1 MIGLLLSGERVHPPV
16 RCAQPEHADRIA
28 AVEGYAW
35 VPTPDRIAAANVTRL
50 MRAAGVETIDDLR
63 RRSVEDIDW
72 YWDLVA
78 KDLALPFDEPYTQV
92 RDSSR
97 GIEWTTWFVGGRLN
111 VATACVDRWRDD
123 PAVADLPAIVYE
135 DESGAV
141 ERLTYSELAAAVDRV
156 AAGLRAAGIGK
167 GDAVGV
173 FLPMCPQAAIAA
185 YAIAKVG
192 ALYVPLFSGFAA
204 AAIAA
209 RLNDA
214 QAKLV
219 LTTDW
224 SWRRGKRSPL
234 KAALDEA
241 LPNCPTVQTVVV
253 ADRDGGPSARTSRDV
268 SWSAFAPAVDGPLP
282 AEPTSA
288 EDVLLLGYT
297 SGTTGK
303 PKGAVHTHAGFL
315 IKVASEVA
323 YEFDVHRGEVFF
335 WLTDMGWVMG
345 PLSTFG
351 THALGATLLMYEGA
365 PDTPDPGRMWDL
377 AQRHAVT
384 MLGVSPTLIRALKP
398 HGDELPLS
406 RDLSSVRVF
415 GSTGEPWDED
425 SYMWLS
431 RVVGQSAVPII
442 NFSGGT
448 EVGGAFLAPFVVEPI
463 KPCSLGGPSL
473 GMHVDVFDADGSPVR
488 DQLGELVCRQP
499 WPAMTRGVWGH
510 PERYHEAYWSMFPGV
525 WRHGDWAKVDSDGQW
540 FLFGRSDEAINIAGK
555 RVGPAEVEGILV
567 GNDAVAEAAAVGV
580 PDSAKGEAIWCF
592 WTPAHEGDADVS
604 DELAAQVGAQL
615 GKPFT
620 PSRVLRVHALPKTRS
635 AKILRR
641 AIRAAAIGANP
652 GDLSGAENPEALD
665 LIRDAVGS
673 IGAGAA

>member
-1 MIGLLLSGERVHPPV
+1 MREYAWEPT
-16 RCAQPEHADRIA
+16 PERIA
-28 AVEGYAW
+28 E
-35 VPTPDRIAAANVTRL
+35 ANVTRL
-50 MRAAGVETIDDLR
+50 MRAAGVETIDELR
-63 RRSVEDIDW
+63 RRSVADIDW
-72 YWDLVA
+72 FWDLVA
-78 KDLALPFDEPYTQV
+78 KDLALPFDEPYTRV

-111 VATACVDRWRDD
+111 VATACVDRWRKDPEVAD
-123 PAVADLPAIVYE
+123 TPAVVYE
-135 DESGAV
+135 DEAGDV
-141 ERLTYSELAAAVDRV
+141 VRLTYAELATAVDR
-156 AAGLRAAGIGK
+156 ATAGLRTAGIGK

-173 FLPMCPQAAIAA
+173 FLPMCPEAVIAT
-185 YAIAKVG
+185 YAIAKAG
-192 ALYVPLFSGFAA
+192 ALCVPLFSGFAA
-204 AAIAA
+204 TAIAT

-219 LTTDW
+219 FTTDW
-224 SWRRGKRSPL
+224 AWRRGKRAPL

-241 LPNCPTVQTVVV
+241 LALCPSVRTVVV
-253 ADRDGGPSARTSRDV
+253 AQRPGATPLPSERDTS
-268 SWSAFAPAVDGPLP
+268 WEEFAPPVDGPVG
-282 AEPTSA
+282 AERTSA

-323 YEFDVHRGEVFF
+323 YEFDVRRGEVFF

-351 THALGATLLMYEGA
+351 THALGATLLLYEGA
-365 PDTPDPGRMWDL
+365 PDTPDPGRLWDL
-377 AQRHAVT
+377 AQRHRVT
-384 MLGVSPTLIRALKP
+384 MFGVSPTLIRALKP
-398 HGDELPLS
+398 HGDDLPAQ
-406 RDLSSVRVF
+406 RDLSSIRVF

-431 RVVGQSAVPII
+431 DVVGRRRVPII

-473 GMHVDVFDADGSPVR
+473 GMDVDVFDADGHPVR
-488 DQLGELVCRQP
+488 GELGELVCRQP
-499 WPAMTRGVWGH
+499 WPAMTRGVWGDSD
-510 PERYHEAYWSMFPGV
+510 RYRDSYWSMFPGV
-525 WRHGDWAKVDSDGQW
+525 WRHGDWAKVDAEGQW

-567 GNDAVAEAAAVGV
+567 AHDAVAEAAAVGV
-580 PDSAKGEAIWCF
+580 PDQAKGETIWCF
-592 WTPAHEGDADVS
+592 WTPARAGGADIS
-604 DELAAQVGAQL
+604 SELAAEVGGQL

-620 PSRVLRVHALPKTRS
+620 PSRVMRVDALPKTRS

-641 AIRAAAIGANP
+641 AIRAAAIGADA
-652 GDLSGAENPEALD
+652 GDLAGAENPEALE
-665 LIRDAVGS
+665 LIRSAVAES
-673 IGAGAA
+673 APSRHSEARR

>member
-1 MIGLLLSGERVHPPV
+1 VSSYAWEPT
-16 RCAQPEHADRIA
+16 PERIA
-28 AVEGYAW
+28 E
-35 VPTPDRIAAANVTRL
+35 ANVTRL
-50 MRAAGVETIDDLR
+50 MRAAGVRTIDELR
-63 RRSVEDIDW
+63 RWSVADIDR
-72 YWDLVA
+72 YWELVV
-78 KDLALPFDEPYTQV
+78 KDLGLPFDRPYTRV

-97 GIEWTTWFVGGRLN
+97 GIEWTRWFVDGRLN

-123 PAVADLPAIVYE
+123 AGLAGSPALICE

-141 ERLTYSELAAAVDRV
+141 RRLTYAELAAAVDRA
-156 AAGLRAAGIGK
+156 AAGLRGAGIVP

-173 FLPMCPQAAIAA
+173 LLPMTPEAVIAA

-192 ALYVPLFSGFAA
+192 AMYVPLFSGFAA
-204 AAIAA
+204 GAIAS

-219 LTTDW
+219 FTTDW
-224 SWRRGKRSPL
+224 SWRRGRQTPL
-234 KAALDEA
+234 KAVLDEA
-241 LPNCPTVQTVVV
+241 LPVCPTVRTVVV
-253 ADRDGGPSARTSRDV
+253 AERDGPAGERTAIDIA
-268 SWSAFAPAVDGPLP
+268 WEEFAPPIDGRVP
-282 AEPTSA
+282 AHDTSA

-323 YEFDVHRGEVFF
+323 YEFDVRQGDVFF
-335 WLTDMGWVMG
+335 WMTDMGWVMG

-351 THALGATLLMYEGA
+351 THAIGATVLLYEGA
-365 PDTPDPGRMWDL
+365 PDTPGPDRLWSL
-377 AQRHAVT
+377 AARHGVT
-384 MLGVSPTLIRALKP
+384 MLGVSPTLVRALKP
-398 HGDELPLS
+398 HGDDLPES
-406 RDLSSVRVF
+406 HGMPGSVRVF

-431 RVVGQSAVPII
+431 RVVGKGQVPII

-473 GMHVDVFDADGSPVR
+473 GMDVEVFDATGEPVR

-499 WPAMTRGVWGH
+499 WPAMTRGVWGD
-510 PERYHEAYWSMFPGV
+510 PERYREAYWSMYPGV
-525 WRHGDWAKVDSDGQW
+525 WRHGDWAKVDGEGQW
-540 FLFGRSDEAINIAGK
+540 FLYGRSDEAINVAGK
-555 RVGPAEVEGILV
+555 RVGPAELEGVLV
-567 GNDAVAEAAAVGV
+567 AHEAVAEAAAIGV
-580 PDSAKGEAIWCF
+580 PDATKGEAIWCF
-592 WTPAHEGDADVS
+592 WTPSGAEEADVS
-604 DELAAQVGAQL
+604 DELAGEVGRQL

-620 PSRVLRVHALPKTRS
+620 PAKVMRVEALPRTRS

-641 AIRAAAIGANP
+641 AIRAAAIGDDP

-665 LIRDAVGS
+665 LIRAAVATNGRRTK
-673 IGAGAA
+673 